1 MNTFTANPRG
11 TMAAKTIPS
20 TNGANGTGV
29 DELLFQNDTVSLCL
43 LVNRRHGNMRVID
56 FRAGPTMA
64 KRNFILAA
72 AKREG
77 VEKVYTLVERDEI
90 GTWARLG
97 FSREGSIPGFYRR
110 SDAWIMG
117 AVVSQVGPFRG
128 DSLHDDDDD
137 DDHEARD
144 GSPAAALADK
154 TVVRAKKLLKDGGE
168 LLVPG
173 VRITRASE
181 VETRKAVSA
190 STKLGRALTG
200 FEPFGRD
207 AARLYWSCTASPLS
221 PKASGAR
228 SATKAAR
235 TVSKTKPAKP
245 GPYVTYAAREV
256 QECFGN
262 SMFEVLEAPRSDG
275 DRLAVTSVVASICDA
290 LREERCASTFTLAPS
305 DDVHFAAAL
314 LANGFRRSGLLQRHV
329 VVGGERKD
337 AVIWSRKLAD

>member
-1 MNTFTANPRG
+1 
-11 TMAAKTIPS
+11 MAAKTIPS

-77 VEKVYTLVERDEI
+77 VEKVYTLVERDEV

-97 FSREGSIPGFYRR
+97 FTREGSIPGFYRR

-128 DSLHDDDDD
+128 ESLHDDDDD
-137 DDHEARD
+137 DGDQRE
-144 GSPAAALADK
+144 GSPSAALADK
-154 TVVRAKKLLKDGGE
+154 TVARAKKLLKDGGE

-173 VRITRASE
+173 VRIARASGA
-181 VETRKAVSA
+181 ETRKAVTA
-190 STKLGRALTG
+190 STKVGRALTG

-207 AARLYWSCTASPLS
+207 AERLYWSCTASPLA
-221 PKASGAR
+221 PKTNGAKA
-228 SATKAAR
+228 ATKGASRAL
-235 TVSKTKPAKP
+235 SKAKPAAKP

-262 SMFEVLEAPRSDG
+262 SMFEVLEAPRTDG
-275 DRLAVTSVVASICDA
+275 ERLAVTSVVASICDA
-290 LREERCASTFTLAPS
+290 LRDERCASTFTLAPS

-337 AVIWSRKLAD
+337 AVIWSRKLVD